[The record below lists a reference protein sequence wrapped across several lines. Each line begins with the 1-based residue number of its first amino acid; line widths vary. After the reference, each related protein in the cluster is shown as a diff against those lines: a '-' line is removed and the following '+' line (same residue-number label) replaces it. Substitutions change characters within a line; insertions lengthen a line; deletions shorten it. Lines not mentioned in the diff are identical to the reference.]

1 MARLGLA
8 LFVAT
13 MLVMSVSGAPQLGL
27 LGGLLGTVL
36 GTVNTV
42 VTTLDSLVTKVVGY
56 LFDPRKILIIM
67 DGDVKAVID
76 SVADYSTDIWTRE
89 YRTDNLANIIDA
101 LKEHRD
107 NTQDPILQILQA
119 AGITFKSHWIT
130 NTIEIL
136 DCPVEILKQILQ
148 GVATGRL
155 VKQVI
160 YDLIIE
166 LDPIQT
172 TADSANNTAA
182 AGWGA
187 SKIQATNVWATGN
200 TGQNVV
206 VGTIDTGVRRTHE
219 ALVDNWVG
227 AYGWYDPSQKT
238 ATPYDDNGHG
248 THTTATIA
256 GKKGVG
262 IAPGAKW
269 MACKGCG
276 PTSCSLSLL
285 TACAQFMMCPT
296 DTNGNN
302 CNPAK
307 APDVVS
313 NSWGVGQGLT
323 YFQSSLDAWA
333 AARIIP
339 VFSAGNSGANGCGSV
354 VSPGDSAKAFSVGAS
369 DSGDNLGP
377 FSSLGPAANGL
388 VKPDFTAPGVSV
400 RSAWNGNNTDYMS
413 VSGTSMAAPHLA
425 GTIALALS
433 ARPGL
438 CFDAVKS
445 VLAGSTTKSLPST
458 SKTCGGT
465 SSSTYPNNQYGYG
478 RLNALN
484 TVNAAAAY

>member
-1 MARLGLA
+1 
-8 LFVAT
+8 
-13 MLVMSVSGAPQLGL
+13 MLVVTVSGAQEVLGL
-27 LGGLLGTVL
+27 LGNLVGTVL
-36 GTVNTV
+36 GTVNSV

-56 LFDPRKILIIM
+56 LFDPRRIIIIL
-67 DGDVKAVID
+67 DDDTKAIID
-76 SVADYSTDIWTRE
+76 SVADYSTDVWTPE
-89 YRTDNLANIIDA
+89 YRTQNLVNIMTA
-101 LKEHRD
+101 LQNHRD
-107 NTQDPILQILQA
+107 ETQGPILQLLAA
-119 AGITFKSHWIT
+119 AGVTFKSNWIT
-130 NTIEIL
+130 NTIEIV
-136 DCPVEILKQILQ
+136 DCPVKLLQDILALKTL
-148 GVATGRL
+148 L
-155 VKQVI
+155 LPVKKVI
-160 YDLIIE
+160 YDIIFE
-166 LDPIQT
+166 LDPIET
-172 TADSANNTAA
+172 TADSTNNTAA

-200 TGQNVV
+200 TGQNIV
-206 VGTIDTGVRRTHE
+206 VGTIDTGVRSTHE

-227 AYGWYDPSQKT
+227 AYGWYDPAQKT

-248 THTTATIA
+248 THTAATIA

-276 PTSCSLSLL
+276 PNSCTLSLL
-285 TACAQFMMCPT
+285 TACAQFMLCPT

-313 NSWGVGQGLT
+313 NSWGAGQGLT
-323 YFQSSLDAWA
+323 YFQPSLDAWA
-333 AARIIP
+333 AARIFP
-339 VFSAGNSGANGCGSV
+339 VFSAGNSGANGCGTV

-369 DSGDNLGP
+369 DINDALGS
-377 FSSLGPAANGL
+377 FSSVGPAANGL

-400 RSAWNGNNTDYMS
+400 RSAWNGNNADYMS

-425 GTIALALS
+425 GTIALTLS

-438 CFDAVKS
+438 CFDAVKAILS
-445 VLAGSTTKSLPST
+445 GSTAKSLPST
-458 SKTCGGT
+458 SRACGGT

-484 TVNAAAAY
+484 AVNAAAAY